1 MKPITLIMRAF
12 GPYAKEQLLD
22 FSSLGSNRLFLI
34 CGPTGAGKS
43 TIMDAMCYALFGQS
57 SGAEREPSQLRS
69 DHAAAEDPTEV
80 VFEFSVGAERYRIRR
95 SPDQPRPAKRGGGI
109 TREPTRAVLWR
120 LAADGTEG
128 EVLAARP
135 SDVDTRVRDLLG
147 FDSDQFRQV
156 VILPQGQFQKFL
168 NASDRDREDILEVLF
183 DTAFYRR
190 IEAELK
196 NRALALEA
204 GYKEIRAKVAAI
216 LAPYGALGQTELASA
231 LDSLRTE
238 ESEAAAELELA
249 EAAEEA
255 ASKSAE
261 EGRQRDKVHKE
272 LTDAEAALAS
282 VEKGREQQ
290 EERRR
295 CRRRG
300 LNVASLMQY
309 VEKCNETQA
318 EAAATKAAA
327 DTALDR
333 LDKAIQRVK
342 TAADALR
349 IEAGRDETRRN
360 AGRKVD
366 ELERLVVKVEGLER
380 VRRDAGRARVDYD
393 KGAKEVERLEKLKTE
408 LDTHYEQL
416 RGELEALRL
425 TAKDRENQELI
436 AKELKRVLDV
446 RRKAEKLATDLEKVK
461 STLEETRLREASD
474 GKASECAEKT
484 LEHIE
489 LSWLGAQAGRL
500 AKELV
505 VGEPCPVCGSRQHP
519 HPAKAMGEA
528 PDEAALKDAQL
539 EVKKA
544 ARTLQ
549 VSREARVQAE
559 SRREVL
565 VEKGVDFR
573 SAEGEHSGVATTVLE
588 RRLAK
593 AKEATMRAKDA
604 ELAIPKKEA
613 EFKSLIV
620 TRIKAENNL
629 KEAERHIGT
638 LRDKLRSEERAVKEL
653 EKEFPKDLTNKLAID
668 RALKAA
674 KAYDEELRFAWER
687 CREEDQEAQKAE
699 AVCRRDKELAVAAA
713 AQAKEKAD
721 AAEVQ
726 LTANLTRAGFKDQAD
741 FISACLSE
749 KQLDALEKDIEMWD
763 ESLAKAEDRRN
774 RAKVASEGTV
784 WPDIQALEA
793 AFKAAQR
800 ARREMSEFH
809 GRLRQRVDAAEKALQ
824 TVSELEKEGAAV
836 DSHYRVVARVAETA
850 SGQNPRGISLN
861 RFVLAARLEDV
872 LAQASVRLT
881 TMSRGRFRL
890 KRGEERED
898 RRRAGGLEL
907 SVFDAYTG
915 KERPVKTLSGGEGFL
930 AALCLALGLSDVV
943 QAAVGGVRLE
953 SMFVD
958 EGFGSLDSDAL
969 EAAVQVLENLQQS
982 GRLVGIISH
991 VPELKEWIPPR
1002 LEVTAG
1008 PRGSSA
1014 KFVV

>member
-1 MKPITLIMRAF
+1 MRPISLIMRAF

-22 FSSLGSNRLFLI
+22 FRSLGSSRLFLI

-43 TIMDAMCYALFGQS
+43 TIIDAMCYALFGQS

-69 DHAAAEDPTEV
+69 DHATAEDPTEV

-95 SPDQPRPAKRGGGI
+95 SPDQPRPSKRGGGI
-109 TREPTRAVLWR
+109 TREPTRAALWR

-135 SDVDTRVRDLLG
+135 SEVDTRVKDFLG
-147 FDSDQFRQV
+147 FDADQFRQV
-156 VILPQGQFQKFL
+156 VVLPQGQFQKFL

-196 NRALALEA
+196 NRASALETV
-204 GYKEIRAKVAAI
+204 YKEIRAKAVAI
-216 LAPYGALGQTELASA
+216 FAPYDALDRTDLASA
-231 LDSLRTE
+231 LESLRTE
-238 ESEAAAELELA
+238 ESKAATELERA

-261 EGRQRDKVHKE
+261 EGRQRDRVHKE
-272 LTDAEAALAS
+272 LTEAEAALAK
-282 VEKGREQQ
+282 VEKGREEQ

-300 LNVASLMQY
+300 LRAAPLMQH

-318 EAAATKAAA
+318 EVAATKAAA
-327 DTALDR
+327 DSALDH
-333 LDKAIQRVK
+333 LGKATQRVK
-342 TAADALR
+342 TAADAFR
-349 IEAGRDETRRN
+349 IEASREETRRE

-366 ELERLVVKVEGLER
+366 ELARLVVKVEGLEQ
-380 VRRDAGRARVDYD
+380 VRADAESARVDYEKD
-393 KGAKEVERLEKLKTE
+393 AKEVERLERLKTE
-408 LDTHYEQL
+408 LDIHYEQL
-416 RGELEALRL
+416 RRELEALRL
-425 TAKDRENQELI
+425 TAKDRENQDLL
-436 AKELKRVLDV
+436 AKELKRVLNV
-446 RRKAEKLATDLEKVK
+446 RRKAEELAAGLKRVEG
-461 STLEETRLREASD
+461 TLEETRLREASV
-474 GKASECAEKT
+474 GKAYERAEKA
-484 LEHIE
+484 LEHVE

-500 AKELV
+500 AKGLV
-505 VGEPCPVCGSRQHP
+505 AGEPCPVCGSRQHP
-519 HPAKAMGEA
+519 NPARATEEA
-528 PDEAALKDAQL
+528 PDEAALKKAQL

-544 ARTLQ
+544 AGTLQ
-549 VSREARVQAE
+549 VSREARVQE
-559 SRREVL
+559 ENRRNAL
-565 VEKGVDFR
+565 VEKSVDFR
-573 SAEGEHSGVATTVLE
+573 AAEGEYSGVTTTVLE
-588 RRLAK
+588 RSLAK
-593 AKEATMRAKDA
+593 AEDATIRAKEA

-613 EFKSLIV
+613 ELNSLTV
-620 TRIKAENNL
+620 TRTQAEKNL
-629 KEAERHIGT
+629 KESERKVGT

-653 EKEFPKDLTNKLAID
+653 EKEFPENLTNKLAIA

-674 KAYDEELRFAWER
+674 KKYDEELRSAWER
-687 CREEDQEAQKAE
+687 CRQEDQEAQKAE
-699 AVCRRDKELAVAAA
+699 AVCRRAKELAVSAA

-721 AAEVQ
+721 AAEAQ
-726 LTANLTRAGFKDQAD
+726 LTANLTASGFKDQAD

-749 KQLDALEKDIEMWD
+749 KQLDALEKAIETWD
-763 ESLAKAEDRRN
+763 KSLATAEERRN
-774 RAKVASEGTV
+774 RAKTASEGTLR
-784 WPDIQALEA
+784 PDVRALEA

-800 ARREMSEFH
+800 VRREASELR
-809 GRLRQRVDAAEKALQ
+809 GRLRQSVDAAEKALQ
-824 TVSELEKEGAAV
+824 TVSELEKEGATV
-836 DSHYRVVARVAETA
+836 DFRYRIVARVAETA

-907 SVFDAYTG
+907 SVFDSYTG

-943 QAAVGGVRLE
+943 QAAAGGVRLE

-958 EGFGSLDSDAL
+958 EGFGSLDPDAL
-969 EAAVQVLENLQQS
+969 EAAVQVLEDLQQS

-991 VPELKEWIPPR
+991 VPELREWIPPR
-1002 LEVTAG
+1002 LEVIAG

-1014 KFVV
+1014 RFVV